1 MKREL
6 LKAREAREA
15 QAMLENPSE
24 KDFQGLVSG
33 NLIPN
38 CPIARTNISNAGKI
52 FGPDLESIRRKTV
65 CRMPSPVVGD
75 NVAVPRQLV
84 EANEAVTLAV

>member
-15 QAMLENPSE
+15 QAMLENPSK

-33 NLIPN
+33 NLILN
-38 CPIARTNISNAGKI
+38 CPITRTNISSARKI
-52 FGPDLESIRRKTV
+52 FKPDLASVRGEIV
-65 CRMPSPVVGD
+65 CRMPAPVVED
-75 NVAVPRQLV
+75 YVAVSWQLV